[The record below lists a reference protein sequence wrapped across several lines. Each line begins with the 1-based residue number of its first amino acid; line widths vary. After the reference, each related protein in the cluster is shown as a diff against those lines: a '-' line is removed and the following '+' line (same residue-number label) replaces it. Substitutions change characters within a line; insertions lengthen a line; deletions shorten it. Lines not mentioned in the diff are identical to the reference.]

1 MRKPF
6 LTFIFLVLLCAA
18 CAGQGEKFTPFS
30 AEPGGVHLA
39 ALETPEET
47 SEPSATALVAS
58 LTPTLLPTPEL
69 PTPESQTPVLEAW
82 SGQPSYAEE
91 SEPGFD
97 FRVNYDISTWALI
110 QNETGFPALVHRDIP
125 YCQIIVTAGRGLPRG
140 WTVES
145 TFRTIGTLEFE
156 VAIASQAGQ
165 VQFVNYF
172 GRSGN
177 IVTGFQVSFLE
188 QMDACLADAETIF
201 ATLTSVPAAT
211 PTPSPTFTL
220 EFTLTP
226 TP

>member
-1 MRKPF
+1 MRQSI
-6 LTFIFLVLLCAA
+6 LTVSLLVLLCAA
-18 CAGQGEKFTPFS
+18 CGGQGETFIPLSDKPD
-30 AEPGGVHLA
+30 GVHLA
-39 ALETPEET
+39 ALETSVET
-47 SEPSATALVAS
+47 LEPSATALVAS

-69 PTPESQTPVLEAW
+69 PTPESQAPVLEAW
-82 SGQPSYAEE
+82 SGQPTYTEE

-97 FRVNYDISTWALI
+97 FRVDYNISKWALI
-110 QNETGFPALVHRDIP
+110 QNETGFPALAHRDIP
-125 YCQIIVTAGRGLPRG
+125 YCQIVATAGRGLPRG

-145 TFRTIGTLEFE
+145 TFRTIGALEFE
-156 VAIASQAGQ
+156 VAIASQGGQ

-188 QMDACLADAETIF
+188 QMDACLGDAETVF

-211 PTPSPTFTL
+211 PTPSPTFTP
-220 EFTLTP
+220 EPSLTP